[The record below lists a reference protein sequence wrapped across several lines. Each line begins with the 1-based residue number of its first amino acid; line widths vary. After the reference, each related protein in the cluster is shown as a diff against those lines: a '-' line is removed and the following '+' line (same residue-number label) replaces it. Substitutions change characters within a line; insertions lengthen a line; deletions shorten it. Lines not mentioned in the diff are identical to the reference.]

1 MFDIITV
8 VFKDELETLE
18 LQAKSLDLYTQNLD
32 TKCIYVMVND
42 ESQVDITS
50 FGSLQSKVRVV
61 PRNIYGCKWC
71 DNGWVSQQVL
81 KIYGAALSSNT
92 WSIVLDAKSF
102 FVRNL
107 NLTEILKDGK
117 PRVGQL
123 DVYPVFQRS
132 KEIAEDL
139 FKIQLDAQ
147 LGPGGVPF
155 VFHNHTVRMMIAEVE
170 QLTGENFAEWF
181 QQQGMLTEFILYS
194 GHIYSLTDHGA
205 SLHNLDGMTFPVCH
219 VCHSD
224 SHQYDSKIKK
234 MVFSTSVCI
243 HRRAWENLGSA
254 NQEWFKRFIN
264 SRGLSL

>member
-1 MFDIITV
+1 MLF
-8 VFKDELETLE
+8 
-18 LQAKSLDLYTQNLD
+18 
-32 TKCIYVMVND
+32 
-42 ESQVDITS
+42 
-50 FGSLQSKVRVV
+50 R
-61 PRNIYGCKWC
+61 
-71 DNGWVSQQVL
+71 SQQVL

-194 GHIYSLTDHGA
+194 AFLQYKYGGFYTLYDRSFGLSNI
-205 SLHNLDGMTFPVCH
+205 N
-219 VCHSD
+219 VCHSEVALFD
-224 SHQYDSKIKK
+224 DKLNSMKHGNTLSVSVHRNAWSKL
-234 MVFSTSVCI
+234 TSSQQKSYQDF
-243 HRRAWENLGSA
+243 LM
-254 NQEWFKRFIN
+254 
-264 SRGLSL
+264 SRGIE